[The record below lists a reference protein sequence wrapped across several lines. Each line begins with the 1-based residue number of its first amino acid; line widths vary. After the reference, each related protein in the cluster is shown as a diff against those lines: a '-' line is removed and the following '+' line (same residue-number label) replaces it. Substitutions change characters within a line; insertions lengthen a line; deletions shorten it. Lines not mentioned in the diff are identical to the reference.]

1 MTVRSRR
8 AELMAEFA
16 ELLRGHG
23 HVVRSHLHDALA
35 ERGLT
40 PPQVWALHGVSE
52 ARSMGDLAAFLGV
65 DASYVTGLADALE
78 ERGLVERRPSDT
90 DRRVRLLEVTD
101 AGRALLDEVHQT
113 VLTEV
118 PLGEALS
125 DAELEGLVGLL
136 RRSLP
141 ERPTSGC

>member
-1 MTVRSRR
+1 MTVRSHR

-16 ELLRGHG
+16 ELLRSHG

-35 ERGLT
+35 ERGVT
-40 PPQVWALHGVSE
+40 PPQLWALHGVSE
-52 ARSMGDLAAFLGV
+52 ARSMGDLAGFLGV

-78 ERGLVERRPSDT
+78 ERGLVERRPSPS

-101 AGRALLDEVHQT
+101 AGRALLDEVHDT

-118 PLGEALS
+118 PLGEDLS
-125 DAELEGLVGLL
+125 DEELHRLVGLL

-141 ERPTSGC
+141 DRPTGC

>member
-1 MTVRSRR
+1 MTVRSQR
-8 AELMAEFA
+8 ADLMAELA
-16 ELLRGHG
+16 ELLRSHG

-35 ERGLT
+35 ERGVT
-40 PPQVWALHGVSE
+40 PPQLWALHGVSE

-78 ERGLVERRPSDT
+78 ERGLVERRPSPS

-101 AGRALLDEVHQT
+101 AGRALLDEVHRT

-125 DAELEGLVGLL
+125 DGELEELVGLL

-141 ERPTSGC
+141 DRPADC